1 LQTPRK
7 NRRKRGGKRAPRV
20 DSSGVE
26 NKDFMALLLVVLAR
40 HRVDGFVGA
49 PVRWPWWRSVVRRE
63 EEKKRGGRGGGARR
77 GKREG

>member
-49 PVRWPWWRSVVRRE
+49 PVRWPWWRSVVHRE